1 MAKGSRDSNLDRHK
15 ITDGAKLAA
24 MSASF
29 NEGKHM
35 ELEVFPAERA
45 MLYKLQVL
53 NDEVKEIHRYLGSE
67 ITSNSSTNLSTTA
80 NGTSLTINSSDGNNA
95 SIPAATTNAWGAMTD
110 ENFDAIAA
118 NTAKTGIT
126 SGQTSAITAN
136 TAKTTFPGF
145 GTTSTRAMRG
155 NTTTISS
162 GQSSAISANLLKA
175 SSVGFYKNQS
185 NGTETVWIPGTQ
197 FYSPTIVYDVGKVTN
212 SNSRGLLTY
221 EWPGIDGKKVI
232 VAHVVTSAN
241 VSRATF
247 FRRWRLATASSLA
260 ILGGGR
266 GDNSNT
272 DVNTTDWTCAVGEAF
287 QISQGLPST
296 STYLLGAYLIL
307 TDV

>member
-1 MAKGSRDSNLDRHK
+1 MALRARKPIDKHK
-15 ITDGAKLAA
+15 ITDTDKLRKI
-24 MSASF
+24 SQSF
-29 NEGKHM
+29 DDGKHLALDAYEGEAALLYQVQ
-35 ELEVFPAERA
+35 ELT
-45 MLYKLQVL
+45 
-53 NDEVKEIHRYLGSE
+53 DEVKEIHRYLGSE
-67 ITSNSSTNLSTTA
+67 VTSNTATNLSSTA

-110 ENFDAIAA
+110 ENFDAIVA

-197 FYSPTIVYDVGKVTN
+197 FYSPTIVYNVGKVTD

-232 VAHVVTSAN
+232 AAHVVTSAN

-260 ILGGGR
+260 ILGGSR

-307 TDV
+307 T

>member
-1 MAKGSRDSNLDRHK
+1 MALGARKPIDRHK
-15 ITDGAKLAA
+15 ITDTTKLRKI
-24 MSASF
+24 SQSF
-29 NEGKHM
+29 ESGKHLALDAYEGEAALLYQIQ
-35 ELEVFPAERA
+35 ELT
-45 MLYKLQVL
+45 
-53 NDEVKEIHRYLGSE
+53 DEVKEIHRYLGSE
-67 ITSNSSTNLSTTA
+67 VTSNTTTNLSSTA

-110 ENFDAIAA
+110 ENFNAIAA

-197 FYSPTIVYDVGKVTN
+197 FYSPTIVYNVGKVTD

-232 VAHVVTSAN
+232 AAHVVTSAN

-247 FRRWRLATASSLA
+247 FKRWRLATASSLA
-260 ILGGGR
+260 TLGGSR

>member
-1 MAKGSRDSNLDRHK
+1 MALRARKPIDKHK
-15 ITDGAKLAA
+15 ITDTDKLRKI
-24 MSASF
+24 SQSF
-29 NEGKHM
+29 DDGKHLALDVYEGEAALLYQVQ
-35 ELEVFPAERA
+35 ELT
-45 MLYKLQVL
+45 
-53 NDEVKEIHRYLGSE
+53 DEVKEIHRYLGSE
-67 ITSNSSTNLSTTA
+67 VTSNTTTNLSSTA

-197 FYSPTIVYDVGKVTN
+197 FYSPTIVYNVGKVTD

-232 VAHVVTSAN
+232 AAHVVTSAN

-247 FRRWRLATASSLA
+247 FKRWRLATASSLA
-260 ILGGGR
+260 TLGGSR

-272 DVNTTDWTCAVGEAF
+272 DVNTTDWVCAVGEAF

-307 TDV
+307 T

>member
-1 MAKGSRDSNLDRHK
+1 MALRARKPIDKHK
-15 ITDGAKLAA
+15 ITDTDKLRKI
-24 MSASF
+24 SQSF
-29 NEGKHM
+29 DDGKHLALDVYEGEAALLYQVQ
-35 ELEVFPAERA
+35 ELT
-45 MLYKLQVL
+45 
-53 NDEVKEIHRYLGSE
+53 DEVKEIHRYLGSE
-67 ITSNSSTNLSTTA
+67 VTSNTATNLSSTA

-197 FYSPTIVYDVGKVTN
+197 FYSPTIVYNVGKVTD

-232 VAHVVTSAN
+232 AAHVVTSAN

-260 ILGGGR
+260 TLGGSR

-307 TDV
+307 TDR

>member
-1 MAKGSRDSNLDRHK
+1 MALRARKPIDKHK
-15 ITDGAKLAA
+15 ITDSTKLAKI
-24 MSASF
+24 SQSF
-29 NEGKHM
+29 DEGKHLALDVYESEAALLYQIQ
-35 ELEVFPAERA
+35 ELT
-45 MLYKLQVL
+45 
-53 NDEVKEIHRYLGSE
+53 DEVKEIHRYLGSE
-67 ITSNSSTNLSTTA
+67 VTSNTATNLSSTA

-175 SSVGFYKNQS
+175 SSVGFYKNRS

-232 VAHVVTSAN
+232 IAHVVTSAN
-241 VSRATF
+241 VSRSTF
-247 FRRWRLATASSLA
+247 FKRWRLATASSLA
-260 ILGGGR
+260 ILGGSR

>member
-1 MAKGSRDSNLDRHK
+1 MALRARKPIDKHK
-15 ITDGAKLAA
+15 ITDTDKLRKI
-24 MSASF
+24 SQSF
-29 NEGKHM
+29 DDGKHLSLDVYEGEAALLYQVQ
-35 ELEVFPAERA
+35 ELT
-45 MLYKLQVL
+45 
-53 NDEVKEIHRYLGSE
+53 DEVKEIHRYLGSE
-67 ITSNSSTNLSTTA
+67 VTSNTATNLSSTA

-197 FYSPTIVYDVGKVTN
+197 FYSPTIVYNVGKVTD

-241 VSRATF
+241 VSRGTF

-260 ILGGGR
+260 TLGGSR

>member
-1 MAKGSRDSNLDRHK
+1 MALRARKPIDKHK
-15 ITDGAKLAA
+15 ITDTDKLRKI
-24 MSASF
+24 SQSF
-29 NEGKHM
+29 DDGKHLALDVYESEAALLYQIQ
-35 ELEVFPAERA
+35 ELT
-45 MLYKLQVL
+45 
-53 NDEVKEIHRYLGSE
+53 DEVKEIYRYLGSE
-67 ITSNSSTNLSTTA
+67 VTSNTATNLSSTA

-197 FYSPTIVYDVGKVTN
+197 FYSPTIVYNVGKVTD

-232 VAHVVTSAN
+232 SAHVVTSAN

-247 FRRWRLATASSLA
+247 FKRWRLSTASSLA
-260 ILGGGR
+260 TLGGSR

-272 DVNTTDWTCAVGEAF
+272 DVNTTDWVCAVGEAF

-307 TDV
+307 T

>member
-1 MAKGSRDSNLDRHK
+1 MALGARKPIDRHK
-15 ITDGAKLAA
+15 IIDADKLRKI
-24 MSASF
+24 SQSF
-29 NEGKHM
+29 EGGKHL
-35 ELEVFPAERA
+35 ELEVYESEAA
-45 MLYKLQVL
+45 MLYQMQELT
-53 NDEVKEIHRYLGSE
+53 DDVKEIHRYLGSE
-67 ITSNSSTNLSTTA
+67 VTSNTATNLSSTA

-197 FYSPTIVYDVGKVTN
+197 FYSPTIVYNVGKVTD

-232 VAHVVTSAN
+232 AAHVVTSAN

>member
-1 MAKGSRDSNLDRHK
+1 MALRARKPIDKHK
-15 ITDGAKLAA
+15 ITDTDKLRKI
-24 MSASF
+24 SQSF
-29 NEGKHM
+29 DDGKHLALDVYEGEAALLYQVQ
-35 ELEVFPAERA
+35 ELT
-45 MLYKLQVL
+45 
-53 NDEVKEIHRYLGSE
+53 DEVKEIHRYLGSE
-67 ITSNSSTNLSTTA
+67 VTSNTTTNLSSTA

-110 ENFDAIAA
+110 ENFDAIVA

-197 FYSPTIVYDVGKVTN
+197 FYSPTIVYNVGKVTD

-221 EWPGIDGKKVI
+221 EWPGIDGKRVLA
-232 VAHVVTSAN
+232 AHVVTSAN

-260 ILGGGR
+260 TLGGSR

-272 DVNTTDWTCAVGEAF
+272 DVNTTDWVCAVGEAF

-307 TDV
+307 T

>member
-1 MAKGSRDSNLDRHK
+1 MALRARKPIDKHK
-15 ITDGAKLAA
+15 ITDTDKLRKI
-24 MSASF
+24 SQSF
-29 NEGKHM
+29 DDGKHLSLDVYEGEAALLYQVQ
-35 ELEVFPAERA
+35 ELT
-45 MLYKLQVL
+45 
-53 NDEVKEIHRYLGSE
+53 DEVKEIHRYLGSE
-67 ITSNSSTNLSTTA
+67 VTSNTATNLSSTA

-197 FYSPTIVYDVGKVTN
+197 FYSPTIVYNVGKVTD

-241 VSRATF
+241 VSRGTF

-260 ILGGGR
+260 TLGGSR
-266 GDNSNT
+266 GDNSNA